1 MDIKKDLKEEV
12 VISEEV
18 IAKIASTAALDVPGV
33 ASMVN
38 KPVDIKKV
46 FERNKGTKSVYVV
59 NNENQTEVDIYLS
72 LKSGVRIADVVEQIQ
87 KHVKDEV
94 QNMTS
99 KVVNKVNV
107 HVCEIDLEKEE
118 KAE

>member
-1 MDIKKDLKEEV
+1 MDTKKGLREEV

-18 IAKIASTAALDVPGV
+18 IGKIASTAAVDVPGV
-33 ASMVN
+33 AGVVS

-46 FERNKGTKSVYVV
+46 FEKSKGTKSVYVQ
-59 NNENQTEVDIYLS
+59 NIENQTEIDIYIS
-72 LKSGVRIADVVEQIQ
+72 LKSGSKLREVVENVQ
-87 KHVKDEV
+87 KVVKEEV

-99 KVVNKVNV
+99 KVVSKVNV
-107 HVCEIDLEKEE
+107 HVCEIDLKQTE